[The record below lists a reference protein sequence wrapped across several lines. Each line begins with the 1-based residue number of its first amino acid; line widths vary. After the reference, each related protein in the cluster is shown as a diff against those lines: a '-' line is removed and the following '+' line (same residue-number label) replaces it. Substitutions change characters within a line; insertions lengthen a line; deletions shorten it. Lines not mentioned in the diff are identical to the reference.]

1 MVLNFTVTHL
11 QLIIF
16 LFYTILEE
24 DESESSPV
32 TNASRIAVLE
42 EKLEEPK

>member
-1 MVLNFTVTHL
+1 MVSDFTVTHL

-16 LFYTILEE
+16 FHKILEE